1 MRDDTLTPY
10 EFAME
15 DVNGALLRVKHALT
29 ADDPGVTAQECSEVR
44 LTYRRIKHLC
54 PQTKARTRAARL
66 AFLQPSLLEIRLEEC
81 EKLPPS
87 RRRARLSGLMRH
99 YKT

>member
-15 DVNGALLRVKHALT
+15 DVNGALLRVEHALT
-29 ADDPGVTAQECSEVR
+29 TDDPGVTAHEFSEVR

-54 PQTKARTRAARL
+54 PKLRL
-66 AFLQPSLLEIRLEEC
+66 EPAQRDSLFGQLSLLEIRLEEC
-81 EKLPPS
+81 ERTADRSAAVHGS
-87 RRRARLSGLMRH
+87 R
-99 YKT
+99 